1 MNREDTLEF
10 LRFIWRMTDGRV
22 IAAATLTLVG
32 SLTEGISL
40 LLLIPI
46 VAVVAPAQTGSTSQ
60 LPIIGDALQTFNPG
74 LAALLIAFV
83 ILIALQALL
92 TRWRALYN
100 QRMTFEATDKMRVLL
115 FKSMSMADWSA
126 INTRRSSDLNH
137 ALANDTDRIF
147 VAANAGLNIFQ
158 SLVLLGIYL
167 LLAAGV
173 SWRMAL
179 MAVVVGLGLFAL
191 LYPIRRR
198 ATRHGTELTEDLKDQ
213 NQIVLEFITSIRLA
227 KLFTSE
233 KSHSNAYRDHMARV
247 RREILKFAAL
257 ANWGTVFFQIG
268 TAAIAALFVWFAV
281 KVVDLDLARLGVLL
295 VIFARVAPRFSAIQT
310 AATQYLSNAPAYLNY
325 REMAQFFHR
334 NRETDSAPTSPAP
347 SLDRSLSLNGVTVQY
362 GGAPKPVLEQVNA
375 TIRAG
380 SITAIIGQSG
390 AGKSTMGD
398 LLMGLTRPSAGDL
411 VVDDQPLEDA
421 NRRAWRKSVACV
433 PQDAFLMNDTIAANL
448 RIGQIEA
455 DESELWRCLEQA
467 NAADLVRSL
476 PDGLQTMAGDRGSR
490 FSGGERQRL
499 ALARALLR
507 RPQLLVLD
515 EATSAL
521 DWENQAIIADA
532 IQALRGTLT
541 IVTIAHRSS
550 LITIADDVIALESG
564 RVIASASFADMKSDP
579 SSPLSQLLMSDMG
592 AQSGQSF

>member
-74 LAALLIAFV
+74 LAVLLIAFV

-564 RVIASASFADMKSDP
+564 RVIASASFAEMKSDP

-592 AQSGQSF
+592 AQSGQSV

>member
-1 MNREDTLEF
+1 
-10 LRFIWRMTDGRV
+10 MTDRRV

-46 VAVVAPAQTGSTSQ
+46 VAVVAPVQTGSTSQ

-137 ALANDTDRIF
+137 AVANDTDRIF

-448 RIGQIEA
+448 RIGQVEA

-592 AQSGQSF
+592 AQSGLSV